1 MNIRLSG
8 EYAETLG
15 EFVSLVLL
23 YIIAPRGKRHF
34 EPAEFHRTPSGT
46 VRKSGDKLR
55 NKITRPHLRSV
66 ERKMDQEMILLKYLR
81 QSSAN

>member
-1 MNIRLSG
+1 MLKHWG
-8 EYAETLG
+8 VC
-15 EFVSLVLL
+15 FVGA
-23 YIIAPRGKRHF
+23 IIYHRPRGKRHF